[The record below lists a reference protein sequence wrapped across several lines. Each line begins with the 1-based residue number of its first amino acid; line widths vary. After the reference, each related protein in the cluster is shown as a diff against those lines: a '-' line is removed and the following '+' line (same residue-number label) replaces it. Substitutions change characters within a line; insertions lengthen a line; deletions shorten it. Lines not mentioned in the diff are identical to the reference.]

1 MLYPVLLVFSLV
13 VLWLCGDRG
22 RLGLEPGNLQHAA
35 FKLSA
40 QVSCLEDKNTR
51 ISWLSL
57 ALDPSDVNLVQSRV
71 KWRTFSASFRV
82 LNVITTVLASWSRQS
97 SISPNFYIHKRENSH
112 SNFSFSH
119 LILFKIAKIL
129 TRKCGISSSFSS
141 CATPKI
147 ARALGLWST
156 TMRFMVPLRPLISRL
171 RPRPRPA
178 CVEPG
183 SIFPRPRPRPV
194 GGLISPNRVA

>member
-22 RLGLEPGNLQHAA
+22 HLGLEPGNLQHAA

-71 KWRTFSASFRV
+71 K
-82 LNVITTVLASWSRQS
+82 
-97 SISPNFYIHKRENSH
+97 
-112 SNFSFSH
+112 
-119 LILFKIAKIL
+119 
-129 TRKCGISSSFSS
+129 
-141 CATPKI
+141 
-147 ARALGLWST
+147 
-156 TMRFMVPLRPLISRL
+156 
-171 RPRPRPA
+171 
-178 CVEPG
+178 
-183 SIFPRPRPRPV
+183 
-194 GGLISPNRVA
+194 

>member
-71 KWRTFSASFRV
+71 K
-82 LNVITTVLASWSRQS
+82 
-97 SISPNFYIHKRENSH
+97 
-112 SNFSFSH
+112 
-119 LILFKIAKIL
+119 
-129 TRKCGISSSFSS
+129 
-141 CATPKI
+141 
-147 ARALGLWST
+147 
-156 TMRFMVPLRPLISRL
+156 
-171 RPRPRPA
+171 
-178 CVEPG
+178 
-183 SIFPRPRPRPV
+183 
-194 GGLISPNRVA
+194 

>member
-13 VLWLCGDRG
+13 VLWLGGDRG
-22 RLGLEPGNLQHAA
+22 RLGLVPGNLQHAA
-35 FKLSA
+35 FKLGA
-40 QVSCLEDKNTR
+40 QVSCLEDKNSR
-51 ISWLSL
+51 ISLV
-57 ALDPSDVNLVQSRV
+57 LDPCHSNLVKSQV
-71 KWRTFSASFRV
+71 KCRTFSASFRV

-97 SISPNFYIHKRENSH
+97 SISPNFYIHKRESRQRE
-112 SNFSFSH
+112 FSFSH
-119 LILFKIAKIL
+119 FVLIKIAKFL

-141 CATPKI
+141 CATPKM

-156 TMRFMVPLRPLISRL
+156 TMRFTVPPRPLISRL

-178 CVEPG
+178 CIDPG

-194 GGLISPNRVA
+194 GGLISPNCVA